1 MRSYQVVELG
11 HTLRDAAPRSHAVTA
26 ICAKRTPRSTLR
38 TRQMTSR
45 EAVSLSGWAS
55 AFGLPA

>member
-26 ICAKRTPRSTLR
+26 IGADLPPR
-38 TRQMTSR
+38 
-45 EAVSLSGWAS
+45 G
-55 AFGLPA
+55 